1 MQQADAL
8 LAKKT
13 LQVQVILGL
22 SALLIAIPFGWEMVI
37 SVMIGV
43 GSCLFANFL
52 FAVLVFRGY
61 RAQEPGRL
69 LLNIYGAEVAK
80 LVVLIGLFGVA
91 FATLDGLNVPALLV
105 AYLVIQVASTLIAA
119 QLSTRA
125 APGRAPKTRTE
136 R

>member
-22 SALLIAIPFGWEMVI
+22 SALLIALPFGWQVVM

-43 GSCLFANFL
+43 GSCLFANSL

-69 LLNIYGAEVAK
+69 LLNIYGAEVVK
-80 LVVLIGLFGVA
+80 LVVLVGLFGVA

-119 QLSTRA
+119 QLSARA
-125 APGRAPKTRTE
+125 ASRSGTQDTH
-136 R
+136 